1 MSSPVEG
8 QSISSFTFSAGESTA
23 AAKWARRLKTIP
35 GLITAFIVVW
45 LLLPVLLLFAILAD
59 LLTAKAFSNTRLVL
73 FGAWWLAM
81 EFLGVAAAM
90 ALWLV
95 FAPFK
100 QLSSNRSRR
109 WHSHLQRLWSSGL
122 VAGAKLTIRLRWS
135 VEGVDCLRQK
145 GPLVILA
152 RHGSQ
157 GDGLL
162 AGALLLK
169 EGRRLRFILKKQL
182 LSDPCLDVVG
192 HRIPNYFVDRDSLN
206 NKDELTNIGL
216 LARDMADDEALII
229 FPEGTR
235 FSTEKLG
242 KAIAALSETAPTRV
256 KSASELRSV
265 LPPRTAGTL
274 AALAES
280 NADIVI
286 CNHVGISD
294 ISSLQQLR
302 AAVPLQTQLKFKLW
316 RTPRSEVNQT
326 QFVQWLDAQWAIV
339 DDWVTNNEDVTSP
352 LSTPAS
358 FNADETATIIE
369 KA

>member
-1 MSSPVEG
+1 MSPPVAG
-8 QSISSFTFSAGESTA
+8 QSVSSFAFSAGESTA
-23 AAKWARRLKTIP
+23 AAKWARRSKSVP

-45 LLLPVLLLFAILAD
+45 LLLPVLLLLAILTD
-59 LLTAKAFSNTRLVL
+59 LLTAKAFPNTRLIL

-81 EFLGVAAAM
+81 EFLGVTTAM

-122 VAGAKLTIRLRWS
+122 AAGAKYTIRLRWS

-145 GPLVILA
+145 GPLIILA

-169 EGRRLRFILKKQL
+169 EGRRLRFVLKKQL
-182 LSDPCLDVVG
+182 LGDPCLDVVG
-192 HRIPNYFVDRDSLN
+192 HRIPNYFVDRVSLD
-206 NKDELTNIGL
+206 NKEELTNIGV

-235 FSTEKLG
+235 CSEEKLA

-294 ISSLQQLR
+294 ISSLRQLR

-316 RTPRSEVNQT
+316 RTPRSDVKQT

-352 LSTPAS
+352 
-358 FNADETATIIE
+358 
-369 KA
+369 